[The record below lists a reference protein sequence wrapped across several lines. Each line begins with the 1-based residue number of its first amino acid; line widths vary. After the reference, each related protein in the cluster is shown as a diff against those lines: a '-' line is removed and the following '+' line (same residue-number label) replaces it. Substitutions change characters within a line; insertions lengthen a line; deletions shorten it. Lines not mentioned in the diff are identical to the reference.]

1 MDKSLIINSG
11 KPERY
16 HADPSQLLS
25 LFDMYDVNQGL
36 DFPELHVKGQLIS
49 KGLFGA
55 KLDQNNNEI
64 FLRISALASKRSS
77 NQKTLLYNYVK

>member
-1 MDKSLIINSG
+1 MAILVCCISVQTPLNI
-11 KPERY
+11 
-16 HADPSQLLS
+16 LS
-25 LFDMYDVNQGL
+25 LFNMYDVNQGL

-64 FLRISALASKRSS
+64 FLRISALAPKKRLD
-77 NQKTLLYNYVK
+77 QKIKALCITN